1 MDDRVTQP
9 VVYVV
14 MPCHDS
20 MQTVGRAI
28 ESIARQTLRPRAV
41 VAVDDA
47 SRDDTPSAVTAA
59 AAQCGLDLHLV
70 RLPSNAGP
78 ATARN
83 AGWQLTPGSADYV
96 AFLDADDWWH
106 EEKLARQ
113 VDWMCRHR
121 ACAWSA
127 HRVGWNDHRVL
138 GCDGSSAQDGTP
150 LTRNR
155 VLARNPVATPSVM
168 IRRDVALRFRDGWR
182 HCEDVM
188 AWVDLLD
195 GGYRG
200 DLLQAELAFLGR
212 RPTSPGGLTGQLAAM
227 HAGERRVI
235 DTLRREARLT
245 AAEAAAWTVFN
256 EAKYVWR
263 RVRSRMPG

>member
-1 MDDRVTQP
+1 MKQP

-20 MQTVGRAI
+20 TQTIWRAM
-28 ESIARQTLRPRAV
+28 ESIARQTLKPLGV
-41 VAVDDA
+41 VVVDDA
-47 SRDDTPSAVTAA
+47 SQDDTPSAVTAA
-59 AAQCGLDLHLV
+59 AAHGELALHLV

-83 AGWQLTPGSADYV
+83 AGWHSTPRSADYV

-113 VDWMCRHR
+113 VDWMQRNR
-121 ACAWSA
+121 DCAWSA
-127 HRVGWNDHRVL
+127 HRVGWTDHRSTAL
-138 GCDGSSAQDGTP
+138 DGFAIKRVTP

-168 IRRDVALRFRDGWR
+168 IRRGVPLQFRDGWR

-245 AAEAAAWTVFN
+245 DAEAAAWTVLN
-256 EAKYVWR
+256 EARYVWR
-263 RVRSRMPG
+263 RVRSGMLG